1 MLERVVI
8 PDESAG
14 LDPESRKGDRRRAD
28 RAFVLV
34 LGAFLVYTASW
45 SQPAAAQSYPVKPIR
60 VVAPFPPGGG
70 TDLFARAVAQ
80 KLTLAWGQQVVV
92 DNRSGAG
99 GMIGSEMVARAAPD
113 GYMLLITSSSSHSI
127 SPHLTRK
134 PLYDPLRDFT
144 PVMLIA
150 SAPNVLVVH
159 PSVPAR
165 SVAQLIALA
174 KARPGAINYA
184 SNGSGTLSHLTG
196 ELFKLQAGVDMVHI
210 PYKGGPPAVIDLVAG
225 QLSVLFSALPMVL
238 AQVRAGKLR
247 ALAVTG
253 DKPMEAVKELP
264 TVAQTLPGFESS
276 QWWGLFAPPATTGD
290 LVEKLNAELAKFL
303 GDADVKARVATD
315 GAEPVGGSARD
326 FASFLKADY
335 EKWGRVVKQAGV
347 RAD

>member
-1 MLERVVI
+1 MNTVC
-8 PDESAG
+8 
-14 LDPESRKGDRRRAD
+14 RAL
-28 RAFVLV
+28 AALA
-34 LGAFLVYTASW
+34 LSNAAWLT
-45 SQPAAAQSYPVKPIR
+45 PAAAQSYPAKPIR

-80 KLTLAWGQQVVV
+80 KLTLVWGQQVVV

-99 GMIGSEMVARAAPD
+99 GMIGSEIVARAIPD
-113 GYMLLITSSSSHSI
+113 GYTLLITSSSTHAI

-165 SVAQLIALA
+165 SVKELIALA

-196 ELFKLQAGVDMVHI
+196 ELFKLQARIDMVHI

-225 QLSVLFSALPMVL
+225 QVSVLFAALPTVL
-238 AQVRAGKLR
+238 PQTRAGKLR
-247 ALAVTG
+247 AVAVTG
-253 DKPMEAVKELP
+253 DKRVEAIKDVP

-276 QWWGLFAPPATTGD
+276 QWWGMFAPPGTATE
-290 LVEKLNAELAKFL
+290 LVEKLNAEVARFL
-303 GDADVKARVATD
+303 GDADVKARFASD

-326 FASFLKADY
+326 FAAFLKADY
-335 EKWGRVVKQAGV
+335 EKWGKVVRDAGI
-347 RAD
+347 RPD